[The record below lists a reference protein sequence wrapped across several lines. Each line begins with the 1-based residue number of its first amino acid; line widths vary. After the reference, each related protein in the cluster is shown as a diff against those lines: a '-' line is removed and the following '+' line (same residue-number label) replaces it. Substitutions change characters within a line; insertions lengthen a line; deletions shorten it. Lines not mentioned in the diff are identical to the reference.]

1 MTKFS
6 KTAFGA
12 GLVFMALAQPALAK
26 DKDKAAAAP
35 APAPAAAATATT
47 GAVVPGLAVADINGA
62 MAGSNAFT
70 VAQQQRQVTY
80 KATYDQAQAKGKALE
95 AQLKP
100 LIDKFNAD
108 RAGGKVPTATL
119 QQQAQAIQTIQENG
133 KQDIQRILYP
143 AALSEAYVQEQIED
157 KIDQAVKNAMNKRG
171 ITLLLAPQAVMAIQ
185 ASAYDLNPAIIA
197 ELNTLLPSAT
207 LVPPAGWEPR
217 QIREARAAQAA
228 QQGATAPSA
237 PAPRPATPAGPQP
250 DSR

>member
-1 MTKFS
+1 MNTLLKPI
-6 KTAFGA
+6 FGA
-12 GLVFMALAQPALAK
+12 GIVIALAAQPVLAK
-26 DKDKAAAAP
+26 DKDKAPPPAP
-35 APAPAAAATATT
+35 VAAPAPAAAT
-47 GAVVPGLAVADINGA
+47 GAVVQGIGVADLNGA

-80 KATYDQAQAKGKALE
+80 KATYDAAQTKGKALE

-108 RAGGKVPTATL
+108 RQGGKVPNATL
-119 QQQAQAIQTIQENG
+119 QQQAQAIQTIQEQG
-133 KQDIQRILYP
+133 KQEIQRILMP
-143 AALSEAYVQEQIED
+143 VGMSEAYVQEQIED
-157 KIDQAVKNAMNKRG
+157 KLDQAVKNAMNKRG
-171 ITLLLAPQAVMAIQ
+171 VTLLLAPQAVMAIQ
-185 ASAYDLNPAIIA
+185 ASAYDLNPAIVG

-217 QIREARAAQAA
+217 QIREARAQQAA
-228 QQGATAPSA
+228 QQGASAGA

>member
-1 MTKFS
+1 MNTLLKPI
-6 KTAFGA
+6 FGA
-12 GLVFMALAQPALAK
+12 GIVIALAAQPVLAK
-26 DKDKAAAAP
+26 DKDKAPPPAP
-35 APAPAAAATATT
+35 VAAPAPAAAT
-47 GAVVPGLAVADINGA
+47 GAVVQGIGVADLNGA

-80 KATYDQAQAKGKALE
+80 KATYDAAQTKGKALE

-108 RAGGKVPTATL
+108 RQGGKVPNATL
-119 QQQAQAIQTIQENG
+119 QQQAQAIQTIQEQG
-133 KQDIQRILYP
+133 KQEIQRILMP
-143 AALSEAYVQEQIED
+143 VGMSEAYVQEQIED
-157 KIDQAVKNAMNKRG
+157 KLDQAVKNAMNKRG
-171 ITLLLAPQAVMAIQ
+171 VTLLLAPQAVMAIQ
-185 ASAYDLNPAIIA
+185 ASAYDLNPAIVG

-217 QIREARAAQAA
+217 QIREARAQQAA
-228 QQGATAPSA
+228 QQGAAAGA